1 MNKVVLIGRVSKDID
16 LKFLPGDGKAIAKFT
31 LAVTRKYKKDEADF
45 INCTIFGKQA
55 ETIAQYVTK
64 GQQLAVEGRIQTGSY
79 QKDDNTKVYTT
90 DIIVDGFD
98 FIGGSKNTSDYKS
111 NNDIE
116 DVFNN
121 AGVDFTPVNNDDM
134 PF

>member
-45 INCTIFGKQA
+45 INCTVFGKQA

-79 QKDDNTKVYTT
+79 EAQDGTKRYTT
-90 DIIVDGFD
+90 DVIVEGFD
-98 FIGGSKNTSDYKS
+98 FIGGSKKNNT

-121 AGVDFTPVNNDDM
+121 AGVDFTPVDDDDIM
-134 PF
+134 PFN